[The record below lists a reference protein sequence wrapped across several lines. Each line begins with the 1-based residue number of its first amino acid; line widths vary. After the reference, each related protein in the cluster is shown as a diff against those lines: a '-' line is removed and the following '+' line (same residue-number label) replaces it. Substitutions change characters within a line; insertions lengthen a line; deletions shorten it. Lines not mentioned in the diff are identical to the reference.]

1 MVVTMIFVI
10 QKQWLNILEFIQGNR
25 ITGGIYMENIISMI
39 MEALQSDFIL
49 RAILVGSL
57 IAICCSF
64 LGIFLVL
71 KKYSMIGDGLAHVS
85 FATIAI
91 ALLLNKS
98 PLVVSIPLVIFSSF
112 LILKLNEKADL
123 HGDAAIALISSF
135 AVAVGVLI
143 TSVAKGFNIDLFS
156 YLFGSILVIS
166 KLDVILSII
175 LSVVVIFITL
185 FFYNSLFA
193 ITYDEEFATVIGLNS
208 KYMNYLISILT
219 SITVV
224 LGIRVVGTMLISSMI
239 IFPTVTALQVSKGFK
254 DTILISS
261 IISVSSVILGIF
273 ISYILNFPTGAT
285 IVIINAICFM
295 VFFFINKL
303 KSN

>member
-1 MVVTMIFVI
+1 
-10 QKQWLNILEFIQGNR
+10 
-25 ITGGIYMENIISMI
+25 MENVISLI
-39 MEALQSDFIL
+39 LEALQSDFIL

-57 IAICCSF
+57 IAISCSF

-98 PLVVSIPLVIFSSF
+98 PLVVSIPLVILSSF
-112 LILKLNEKADL
+112 LILKLNEKAGL

-143 TSVAKGFNIDLFS
+143 TSLAKGFNIDLFS

-166 KLDVILSII
+166 KLDVLLSII
-175 LSVVVIFITL
+175 LSTVVIFITL
-185 FFYNSLFA
+185 FFYNNLFA
-193 ITYDEEFATVIGLNS
+193 ITYDEEFATVIGLNPKS
-208 KYMNYLISILT
+208 MNYLITILT

-239 IFPTVTALQVSKGFK
+239 IFPTVTALQISKGFK
-254 DTILISS
+254 DTILIASL
-261 IISVSSVILGIF
+261 ISVASVIIGTLL
-273 ISYILNFPTGAT
+273 SYILNFPTGAV
-285 IVIINAICFM
+285 IVIINAICF
-295 VFFFINKL
+295 VILFSINKF
-303 KSN
+303 N